1 MFHPLPP
8 NILECFTLPDAQ
20 SRPVRSRLAPVLFL
34 LPLFTAC
41 MQMPA
46 ATRPQQ
52 GYYGWAFAISVLA
65 DAIKIAEV
73 ILVLWGARQLWLG
86 RGERKAAEEAA
97 AALARKAA
105 NYQAWQ
111 VVNTAQGKGGSGGRV
126 DALQDLARNGVSL
139 AGVRLDDAWLE
150 GIRLDGASLPRA
162 SLRGAMLQGARLR
175 RANLQGA
182 DLTGVDLTG
191 ADLRDAILKGATLV
205 GATLAA
211 AELGGADLSEVR
223 GWEQLG
229 SISYARI
236 DGVRHAP
243 NGWREWMLTRGAT
256 EGADVDDDADEARSF
271 SQDWRAV

>member
-1 MFHPLPP
+1 
-8 NILECFTLPDAQ
+8 
-20 SRPVRSRLAPVLFL
+20 
-34 LPLFTAC
+34 

-126 DALQDLARNGVSL
+126 DALQDLVRNGVSL

-162 SLRGAMLQGARLR
+162 SLRGTMLQGARLR

-191 ADLRDAILKGATLV
+191 ADLRDAILKGATLA

-211 AELGGADLSEVR
+211 AELGGAELSEVR
-223 GWEQLG
+223 GWEQLA
-229 SISYARI
+229 SVSYARI
-236 DGVRHAP
+236 DGVRHPP
-243 NGWREWMLTRGAT
+243 NGWREWMLARGAT
-256 EGADVDDDADEARSF
+256 EGADVSDDVDEPRSF
-271 SQDWRAV
+271 SQDWRTV

>member
-20 SRPVRSRLAPVLFL
+20 SWPVRSRLVLVLFL

-105 NYQAWQ
+105 NY
-111 VVNTAQGKGGSGGRV
+111 
-126 DALQDLARNGVSL
+126 
-139 AGVRLDDAWLE
+139 
-150 GIRLDGASLPRA
+150 
-162 SLRGAMLQGARLR
+162 
-175 RANLQGA
+175 
-182 DLTGVDLTG
+182 
-191 ADLRDAILKGATLV
+191 
-205 GATLAA
+205 
-211 AELGGADLSEVR
+211 
-223 GWEQLG
+223 
-229 SISYARI
+229 
-236 DGVRHAP
+236 
-243 NGWREWMLTRGAT
+243 
-256 EGADVDDDADEARSF
+256 
-271 SQDWRAV
+271 